1 MDLIYRD
8 LKYICIIEFII
19 SSMNNYLQI
28 VRSFTVAII
37 LVTKYQFFSCFGISN
52 IFGPAISLILLG
64 TYNISNVS
72 KQIYIFKQ
80 WKLHYNISMHLTNH
94 KF

>member
-8 LKYICIIEFII
+8 LKYIMNLLF

-28 VRSFTVAII
+28 VRSITVAII

-52 IFGPAISLILLG
+52 IFGPC
-64 TYNISNVS
+64 N
-72 KQIYIFKQ
+72 
-80 WKLHYNISMHLTNH
+80 
-94 KF
+94 